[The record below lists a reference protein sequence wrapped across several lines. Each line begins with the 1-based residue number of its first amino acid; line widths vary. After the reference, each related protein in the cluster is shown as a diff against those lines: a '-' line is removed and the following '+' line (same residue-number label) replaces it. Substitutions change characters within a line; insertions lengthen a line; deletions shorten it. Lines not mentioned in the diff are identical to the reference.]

1 MNHKRLLRDRDLTAC
16 NKKIRR
22 RCGAGRGATNGK
34 QEWMSSGREAL
45 VAMVQPADLRD
56 GDDFSD
62 LARLYRPLH
71 RAILVQGK
79 MRPGAVIVINVRRK
93 HPAQMVLVEDD
104 QGVAYARRK
113 L

>member
-1 MNHKRLLRDRDLTAC
+1 
-16 NKKIRR
+16 
-22 RCGAGRGATNGK
+22 
-34 QEWMSSGREAL
+34 
-45 VAMVQPADLRD
+45 MVQPADLRD

-62 LARLYRPLH
+62 LARLYRPLL

-104 QGVAYARRK
+104 QVVQAFSPDRADDPLNVGVLPR
-113 L
+113 